1 MAKITATV
9 AGNVGGLK
17 EVREMGEK
25 GTDTE
30 NYVLNFSIAATE
42 SRFDRQ
48 AKEWVDDPTNFV
60 KVTVW
65 GKKALYLSRSLETGN
80 PVVAV
85 GVMKM
90 KKGWTNDE
98 GEEFP
103 PQQYLDAQIVAIE
116 ATTGRG
122 TVDFVKNGGKSSSS
136 SDSEGKP
143 AAAPKKST
151 KKAAPKKESKP
162 KDEDEFDLD
171 LDLDLDGSDEDPG
184 F

>member
-17 EVREMGEK
+17 EVRELGEK

-42 SRFDRQ
+42 SRFDRKK
-48 AKEWVDDPTNFV
+48 KEWADDPTNFV

-65 GKKALYLSRSLETGN
+65 GKKALYLSRSIKTGD

-85 GVMKM
+85 GFMKM
-90 KKGWTNDE
+90 RDEWENDE
-98 GEEFP
+98 GETFP
-103 PQQYLDAQIVAIE
+103 PQQYLDAQSVSIE

-122 TVDFVKNGGKSSSS
+122 TVEFVKNGSKGS
-136 SDSEGKP
+136 SDSESKP
-143 AAAPKKST
+143 AAAPKKAT
-151 KKAAPKKESKP
+151 KTAPKKESKP
-162 KDEDEFDLD
+162 KDDDEFDLD

>member
-17 EVREMGEK
+17 EVRELGEK

-42 SRFDRQ
+42 SRFDRKK
-48 AKEWVDDPTNFV
+48 KEWVDDPTNFV

-65 GKKALYLSRSLETGN
+65 GKKALYTSRSIKTGD

-90 KKGWTNDE
+90 KDEWENDA
-98 GEEFP
+98 GETVAA
-103 PQQYLDAQIVAIE
+103 QQYLDAQIVAVE
-116 ATTGRG
+116 ASTGRG
-122 TVDFVKNGGKSSSS
+122 TVDFVKNGGSGGSS

-162 KDEDEFDLD
+162 KDDDEFDLD
-171 LDLDLDGSDEDPG
+171 LDLDIDDDEDPG